1 MDVQEDVNNYISNLT
16 AVASRLPK
24 DLIEQVIETLYQAY
38 QDGKTIYTMGN
49 GGHGSTAAHFINDLS
64 KHTVVSDQKDRVVVK
79 GKRLKA
85 MSLNDSISTL
95 TGWANDMGYE
105 HVFSKPLAG
114 WVEKGDVVIGFSGS
128 GNSPNVLEAF
138 AVARA
143 QGATTICLSGF
154 DGGLAKDRA
163 DICLVVPSQNMLI
176 IEDLHL
182 VICHLITAILRSRIQ
197 RRDWQAG

>member
-1 MDVQEDVNNYISNLT
+1 MDVQEDINNYISDLT
-16 AVASRLPK
+16 VVALSLPK
-24 DLIEQVIETLYQAY
+24 DLIGQVIETLYQAY

-64 KHTVVSDQKDRVVVK
+64 KHTVVSDQKDRVVVT
-79 GKRLKA
+79 GRRLKA
-85 MSLNDSISTL
+85 MCLNDSISTL

-105 HVFSKPLAG
+105 RVFSEPLAG

-128 GNSPNVLEAF
+128 GNSPNILEAF
-138 AVARA
+138 AIAKER
-143 QGATTICLSGF
+143 GATTICLSGF
-154 DGGLAKDRA
+154 DGGLAIDRA

-182 VICHLITAILRSRIQ
+182 VICHLVTAILRSRIQ
-197 RRDWQAG
+197 SRDS